1 MGSVT
6 VLGSLNVDLVTS
18 VPRLPGRGETVAGGR
33 LHRLPGGKGANQAVA
48 CARAGATVR
57 MVGAV
62 GADEG
67 GDLLLRALAREGVDT
82 TAVRRRADVATG
94 TATILVEDG
103 GENMIAVTTGANG
116 HLGDEDTAA
125 ACDRLGPGDVLLLQ
139 CEVPL
144 GVVRR
149 AGRRAAARGATVV
162 LNAAPAPPPDAL
174 GLPLPELDVLLVNEH
189 EARLLASAGT
199 ATGTGGE
206 PGAESAEDAARAL
219 AARNGCLVVA
229 TLGARGALAMR
240 GGASEVFPAPRVD
253 ATDTVGAGDAFAGYL
268 AAALARGADP
278 RAAITTAVLAASLA
292 VTRSGA
298 QEAMPRHDEI
308 RSIRNTRSPEGA

>member
-62 GADEG
+62 GTDEG

-82 TAVRRRADVATG
+82 TAVRRRADVPTG

-149 AGRRAAARGATVV
+149 AGRLAAARGATVV

-199 ATGTGGE
+199 GTGGE
-206 PGAESAEDAARAL
+206 PGADSAEGAARAL

-229 TLGARGALAMR
+229 TLGARGALATR
-240 GGASEVFPAPRVD
+240 GGAPEVFPAPRVE

-268 AAALARGADP
+268 AADLARGADP
-278 RAAITTAVLAASLA
+278 HAAITTAVLAASLA
-292 VTRSGA
+292 VTRPGA
-298 QEAMPRHDEI
+298 QEATPRHDEV
-308 RSIRNTRSPEGA
+308 RSIRSTPSPEGS